1 LIESTPLHPESTV
14 NVVNLSKTYRIGSV
28 EYAALKDI
36 SVSIKHGEFVA
47 VVGPSG
53 CGKTTLL
60 NLIGTLDRPTS
71 GEIFLDGIPS
81 SSLDSNGL
89 ASLRATK
96 LGFVFQFFNL
106 VPYLSAVENVIL
118 PLMASGAPGA
128 GRFETAKRILTH
140 LGLEGELRKKPDS
153 LSGGEQQRVAIAR
166 ALVNNP
172 SIILADEPTGNLDT
186 KTSENVVVLLKQI
199 SEERDVTVIMVTHNM
214 DLTKHCHRVVYLRD
228 GRLEKEVLKN

>member
-1 LIESTPLHPESTV
+1 
-14 NVVNLSKTYRIGSV
+14 VVKLSKTYRIGSI
-28 EYAALKDI
+28 EYTALKDI
-36 SVSIKHGEFVA
+36 SLSIKHGEFVA

-71 GEIFLDGIPS
+71 GEVFLDGIPS
-81 SSLDSNGL
+81 SSLDPNSL
-89 ASLRATK
+89 ANLRATK

-118 PLMASGAPGA
+118 PLMASRVPGA
-128 GRFETAKRILTH
+128 ARFETAKRILTH

-186 KTSENVVVLLKQI
+186 KTSEDVVALLKQI
-199 SEERDVTVIMVTHNM
+199 SEERDVTIIMVTHNM
-214 DLTKHCHRVVYLRD
+214 DLTKHCHRVVHLRD
-228 GRLEKEVLKN
+228 GGLEKEVLQN